1 MKLIRQKALL
11 DILETNPKLS
21 MQDILSRL
29 RQRDHDIKGRTF
41 KRDKTD
47 LHVDLGIVIEYNKAE
62 QVYFIN
68 REKSFDYAGSK
79 SYLDRITT
87 MKSLRDS
94 ITKDP
99 DELKSYIT
107 TAEDNHESGYKHVD
121 TILKAIAA
129 RERIGF
135 SYRKYD
141 HEEAEMK
148 EIEPY
153 HIKEYNQIWYLY
165 GRDIN
170 KEEFRV
176 YGLDRCSNVLS
187 KENTFVRDTSIDAR
201 EQFRKVMGIFLVDG
215 VEMQGI
221 TLEVT
226 NRGYINR
233 LKNKPLHHSQIM
245 EEVEP
250 GKCWLSVE
258 LVPNHEFYTE
268 ILRLR
273 KYVVIKHPEVVRE
286 KMKQILE
293 DALANYR

>member
-21 MQDILSRL
+21 MQDILLHLKMRNHNIA
-29 RQRDHDIKGRTF
+29 DRTF

-47 LHVDLGIVIEYNKAE
+47 LDKDLGIVIEYSKAE

-87 MKSLRDS
+87 MKSLRDG
-94 ITKDP
+94 ITRDP

-107 TAEDNHESGYKHVD
+107 TAEDSHESGYKHVD
-121 TILKAIAA
+121 TILRAIAA
-129 RERIGF
+129 CKRIRF
-135 SYRKYD
+135 AYRKYD

-176 YGLDRCSNVLS
+176 YGLDRCSNVES
-187 KENTFVRDTSIDAR
+187 KEITFVPISRIDAR

-215 VEMQGI
+215 VEMQRI
-221 TLEVT
+221 ILEVT
-226 NRGYINR
+226 NRRYINR
-233 LKNKPLHHSQIM
+233 LKHKPLHHSQIM

-250 GKCWLSVE
+250 GKYWFSVE
-258 LVPNHEFYTE
+258 LVPNHEFYTA
-268 ILRLR
+268 ILGLR
-273 KYVVIKHPEVVRE
+273 KYVVIKYPEHIRE
-286 KMKQILE
+286 KMKRILE